1 MIPLESVAVAGCL
14 AVLLTG
20 CYPTPKAAGG
30 DEQLTVTHV
39 ADGDTL
45 TGLDAAG
52 QRFRVRLLGIDAPE
66 AAHDGQPGECG
77 AADARRELEQLVL
90 HQVVTLADDPRAD
103 RTDKYG
109 RRLGYVGI
117 GGIDVALHQLE
128 AGYAVAYLPLGEPR
142 PARHARYLN
151 AEQTAR
157 TSRAGAWA
165 PCTSLGR

>member
-52 QRFRVRLLGIDAPE
+52 QRVRVRLLGIDAPE
-66 AAHDGQPGECG
+66 VAHDGEPGECG
-77 AADARRELEQLVL
+77 AEDARRALQRLVL
-90 HQVVTLADDPRAD
+90 HHVVTLADDPRAD
-103 RTDKYG
+103 RIDRYG
-109 RRLGYVGI
+109 RRLAYVEATGC
-117 GGIDVALHQLE
+117 DVGR
-128 AGYAVAYLPLGEPR
+128 AGPPD
-142 PARHARYLN
+142 
-151 AEQTAR
+151 
-157 TSRAGAWA
+157 SRASHAEGAQ
-165 PCTSLGR
+165 